1 MCSLI
6 LILTL
11 HEKERQVALSRITY
25 PLRCGHHKL
34 VWTSLCP
41 GYCTGQCYNIVIP
54 LTPDMASPHSRKGHT
69 CLVKVL
75 SSVLYGGDHSLSTLA
90 SELYAALSQNW
101 VAAPHYCLLNPAQE
115 LPQQPTWLSG
125 NSHCPPRPFSHTP
138 ASVLCC
144 SPVTQTVLA
153 SASANPAPCSS
164 DLLPSYV

>member
-1 MCSLI
+1 M
-6 LILTL
+6 
-11 HEKERQVALSRITY
+11 SR
-25 PLRCGHHKL
+25 
-34 VWTSLCP
+34 
-41 GYCTGQCYNIVIP
+41 YCTGQCYNIVIP

-153 SASANPAPCSS
+153 SASATLLFRSTAVIRVAHHGDIVELSGAACS
-164 DLLPSYV
+164 VQGT